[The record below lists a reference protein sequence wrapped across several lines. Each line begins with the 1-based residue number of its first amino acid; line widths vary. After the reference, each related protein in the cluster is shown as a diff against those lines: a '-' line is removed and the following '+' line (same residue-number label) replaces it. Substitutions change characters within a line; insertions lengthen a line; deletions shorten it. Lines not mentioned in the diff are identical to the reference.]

1 VDRLTHVFELHGVRS
16 AGQKVSAFFTYRHLE
31 PYATAP
37 YPVLQPVWRM
47 NYVENPGAAWGM
59 FRGLPDGT
67 RHLFFVGISVAAVL
81 FILGYYRRL
90 REEQRYLQVA
100 LALVLAGA
108 VGNFIDRL
116 VRRYVIDFIEWHWW
130 NRPDLR
136 WPTFN
141 VADSLIV
148 IGVAMLMLHP
158 GERVRRAAPARLSTD
173 RP

>member
-1 VDRLTHVFELHGVRS
+1 
-16 AGQKVSAFFTYRHLE
+16 
-31 PYATAP
+31 
-37 YPVLQPVWRM
+37 
-47 NYVENPGAAWGM
+47 
-59 FRGLPDGT
+59 
-67 RHLFFVGISVAAVL
+67 VGISVAAVL

-158 GERVRRAAPARLSTD
+158 GERVRRTAPARLSTD